1 LTLLADLIILPVR
14 YTKILSLLFFNKT
27 KIVNLRLKYFLFI
40 GIFIT
45 LSMSSELFGQRAQPD
60 NFRGFLL
67 EIMAKLPEA
76 NSGIYVQ
83 PNEFDLQQW
92 DRIITIYRINSIDSC
107 RQLLSKFNYE
117 LIQLKDA
124 ITENVY
130 DVIRE
135 RTPVRYGWG
144 TYIYN
149 KSHKKRLHIEI
160 NHPLDDPQ
168 ALILGGEMFRHLDAE
183 WMLIAGTSRKALPG
197 NLNADM
203 GRLRQ
208 TVFQLWHESL
218 ANLTYVTISVHS
230 YDESMFPY
238 PITSTDIIV
247 SNGSTSD
254 QQWGISQLSLAFRDT
269 MRAVGYWC
277 GLAMYDSGYA
287 RLAGGWNSQ
296 GVFSNDSIGF
306 GHWLYL
312 EVSKKVRMKMWEYPK
327 FVAALERALDLTGRK
342 ISQQVNKGFG
352 LVSPRIIRLDS
363 ARKLFFPQSPTD
375 TYRIVSIDTRKNRND
390 TGNPKTSMWTN
401 LLGKKNGSSVTVFDS
416 SQRDFLRA
424 LRKSSQNKMVSK
436 IIEPSRQITSLIR
449 LKDQIQDTSFSDTD
463 EEGREEPIQVH
474 RIPLEP
480 VFENTFVSQTELA
493 PYKWEGAITGWFTP
507 SIPTFDFNDDN
518 KLGGLQL
525 PRFLIPLVNS
535 SLPQGKKSFLGVQ
548 MTTYLV
554 SEIARL
560 ITEYEI
566 SDNDIGLVAE
576 QSAEGLF
583 YIRVIPTND
592 QESELAET
600 FK

>member
-1 LTLLADLIILPVR
+1 MR
-14 YTKILSLLFFNKT
+14 FF
-27 KIVNLRLKYFLFI
+27 LKYFILVSI
-40 GIFIT
+40 ILIFIVPVEL
-45 LSMSSELFGQRAQPD
+45 LSQRAQPD
-60 NFRGFLL
+60 NFRSFLL
-67 EIMAKLPEA
+67 ETMAKLPEA
-76 NSGIYVQ
+76 NSGIYLE
-83 PNEFDLQQW
+83 PNESDLQQW
-92 DRIITIYRINSIDSC
+92 DRIINNFRINSTDSC
-107 RQLLSKFNYE
+107 RHLLSKFNYE
-117 LIQLKDA
+117 LVQIKDA

-135 RTPVRYGWG
+135 RTPIYYGWG

-149 KSHKKRLHIEI
+149 RNHKKRVHIEI

-168 ALILGGEMFRHLDAE
+168 ALVIGGEIFRHINAE
-183 WMLIAGTSRKALPG
+183 WMLIAGTSRKVLFG

-203 GRLRQ
+203 GRMRH
-208 TVFQLWHESL
+208 TVFQRWHESL
-218 ANLTYVTISVHS
+218 ANLTYVTLSLHS

-238 PITSTDIIV
+238 PINTTDVIV

-254 QQWGISQLSLAFRDT
+254 QQWGISQLSLAFRDS
-269 MRAVGYWC
+269 MRSSGYWC

-306 GHWLYL
+306 GHWLYIEL
-312 EVSKKVRMKMWEYPK
+312 SKKVRMKMWEYPK
-327 FVAALERALDLTGRK
+327 LVSAIESALDLTGRK

-363 ARKLFFPQSPTD
+363 AKKLFFPQSPAD
-375 TYRIVSIDTRKNRND
+375 TYSIVSVDGKKYRND
-390 TGNPKTSMWTN
+390 SPQTGWSN
-401 LLGKKNGSSVTVFDS
+401 LLRNKKGSSVTVLDS
-416 SQRDFLRA
+416 TQRDFLRA

-436 IIEPSRQITSLIR
+436 IIEPSRQVTSLIR
-449 LKDQIQDTSFSDTD
+449 LKDEIQDTTFSDVD
-463 EEGREEPIQVH
+463 EEGRDEPIQVH

-480 VFENTFVSQTELA
+480 VFENTFVSQTDLA
-493 PYKWEGAITGWFTP
+493 PYKWEGVITGWFTP
-507 SIPTFDFNDDN
+507 SLPTFEFNDDN
-518 KLGGLQL
+518 IAGGLNL

-535 SLPQGKKSFLGVQ
+535 SLSSGKKSFLGIQ

-566 SDNDIGLVAE
+566 TESDIGLVAE
-576 QSAEGLF
+576 QSSSGSY
-583 YIRVIPTND
+583 YIRIIPTND
-592 QESELAET
+592 PDLELAES